1 MSILPALFLSA
12 WTFFLIESGAWWGP
26 PSLGRLAHELTTVKV
41 SDVAWLLLGTVL
53 VALFLH
59 PLQLAMTKILE
70 GYWGSSRIAVALLRR
85 RITHHR
91 KRFERLL
98 ARRDELE
105 QRRNR
110 VLTKLLVGRYLRA
123 LADDPAT
130 AQDPIKWDPEQL
142 KRELENLM
150 FSTEAHRAS
159 GTHAAMASIP
169 ALLAHYPDPDR
180 MMPTRLG
187 NTLRSAE
194 DSIGRQYALDAV
206 RTTPYIALIAPET
219 HLSYLQDA
227 RQQLDTSV
235 RLCVV
240 ALLVTA
246 ETVGFL
252 CTDGWWLL
260 TALGPYFLA
269 YIAYRASIAAAAE
282 YMEMVRTVLDL
293 NRFKLYESLHLEQP
307 GDTEAERANNVK
319 LMDLLA
325 GDDEANLSYV
335 HPVAG
340 TPSTGD
346 SASTPPK
353 TP

>member
-1 MSILPALFLSA
+1 MSMLPVLFLST
-12 WTFFLIESGAWWGP
+12 WTFVLVVSGAW
-26 PSLGRLAHELTTVKV
+26 SGRPVLSRMAHELTGITV
-41 SDVAWLLLGTVL
+41 SEVAWLLLGTLVL
-53 VALFLH
+53 ALFLH
-59 PLQLAMTKILE
+59 PLQLAMTKVLE
-70 GYWGSSRIAVALLRR
+70 GYWGSSRIAAALLRS

-91 KRFERLL
+91 KRFNRLST
-98 ARRDELE
+98 RREKLE

-110 VLTKLLVGRYLRA
+110 VLTKLLVGRYLRK

-130 AQDPIKWDPEQL
+130 AEDPARWASERL
-142 KRELENLM
+142 KRELENLL
-150 FSTEAHRAS
+150 FSTQAYPAS
-159 GTHAAMASIP
+159 GAHAAMASIP
-169 ALLAHYPDPDR
+169 VLLAHYPDPDR

-187 NTLRSAE
+187 NALRSAE

-206 RTTPYIALIAPET
+206 RTTPYIALIAPEP
-219 HLSYLQDA
+219 HLNYLQDT

-240 ALLVTA
+240 ALLATVEA
-246 ETVGFL
+246 VGFL
-252 CTDGWWLL
+252 FTDGWWLL
-260 TALGPYFLA
+260 ASLGPYFLA
-269 YIAYRASIAAAAE
+269 YIAYRASIAAAIE

-307 GDTEAERANNVK
+307 DDTDTERTNNVK
-319 LMDLLA
+319 LMSLLS
-325 GDDEANLSYV
+325 GDETVTLHYK

-346 SASTPPK
+346 SPPTPPR